1 DKLVS
6 SHGTICELSWD
17 PRETNHNYQEDLSRN
32 ASGNA
37 SLTSWTS
44 SCLARNNFVN
54 YGGRET
60 DPHRLRRRSK
70 RAVYYRRVV
79 RPIIREVCDGLRRAR
94 RLLGCFR

>member
-1 DKLVS
+1 MEEGK
-6 SHGTICELSWD
+6 
-17 PRETNHNYQEDLSRN
+17 R
-32 ASGNA
+32 
-37 SLTSWTS
+37 
-44 SCLARNNFVN
+44 
-54 YGGRET
+54 